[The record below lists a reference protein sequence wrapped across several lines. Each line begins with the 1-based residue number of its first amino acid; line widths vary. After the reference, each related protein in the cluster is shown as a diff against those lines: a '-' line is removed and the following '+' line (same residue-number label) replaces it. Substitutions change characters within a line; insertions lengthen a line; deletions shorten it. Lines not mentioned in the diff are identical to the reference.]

1 MIVGTFKSKTCKSLD
16 LGVCQEEFRILLYR
30 IDIYVDIALG
40 SFMSTCV

>member
-16 LGVCQEEFRILLYR
+16 LGVCQESFRILQYV
-30 IDIYVDIALG
+30 DIYVDIALG